1 MSSGRARSTAAVLA
15 ACAVW
20 LAPPAAAWTVDA
32 DAPRAELEAFHRALA
47 AAVYATPGHGA
58 KPLGITGWEIAVA
71 LGATPDFETAP
82 GVAASIDGNLT
93 GDALGVARASVRK
106 GLPGRFD
113 VGLVYSRL
121 LEGDLD
127 LLTGELQWALLDGG
141 ALSPAFGVRLTWTE
155 SSGDAGYA
163 LQQLGVEALASKGF
177 TAVAV
182 YGGAG
187 LVRSEGRFTPA
198 AAPGFRLDETHEVVY
213 AGVRLNLL
221 LPKITVELRSA
232 EQVSGT
238 VWLAFGF

>member
-1 MSSGRARSTAAVLA
+1 MV
-15 ACAVW
+15 
-20 LAPPAAAWTVDA
+20 PPAPAWEVDA
-32 DAPRAELEAFHRALA
+32 DAPRAELEALHRALA
-47 AAVYATPGHGA
+47 AALYATPGHGA
-58 KPLGITGWEIAVA
+58 KPLGITGWEVAVG

-82 GVAASIDGNLT
+82 GVGAAIDGNLT
-93 GDALGVARASVRK
+93 GDALGVARAAVRK

-113 VGLVYSRL
+113 VGLAYTRL
-121 LEGDLD
+121 LEADLD
-127 LLTGELQWALLDGG
+127 LLTGELQWALVDGG
-141 ALSPAFGVRLTWTE
+141 VVSPAIGLRLTWTE

-163 LQQLGVEALASKGF
+163 LEQLGVEALASKGF

-187 LVRSEGRFTPA
+187 LVRSEGRFTPS
-198 AAPGFRLDETHEVVY
+198 AAPAFRVGETHEVVY

-238 VWLAFGF
+238 VWVAFGF